1 MFLFGALA
9 VIAFVCYFVV
19 VAGVLPLTP
28 FMSFASLA
36 LDVGMLLALL
46 TIVAAILAARKHRAT
61 KSQVAI
67 CALV

>member
-1 MFLFGALA
+1 
-9 VIAFVCYFVV
+9 
-19 VAGVLPLTP
+19 
-28 FMSFASLA
+28 MSFASLA

-67 CALV
+67 CALVGLIILALSALALYATRYI